1 LGQGRK
7 GGDEEYA
14 ADEDG
19 PDTTDHQQDY
29 GTDVAA
35 QNSEAHFDHQVLH
48 GLLVSCCY
56 YWFNPINDGYSDDEL
71 HRLRMAP
78 MTRVE

>member
-19 PDTTDHQQDY
+19 PDTTDHQHDY

-35 QNSEAHFDHQVLH
+35 QNSEAHFDHQVLR
-48 GLLVSCCY
+48 GLLVS
-56 YWFNPINDGYSDDEL
+56 FML
-71 HRLRMAP
+71 L
-78 MTRVE
+78 